1 MVAELRAWRASPEG
15 AGEGWAEVTEP
26 LPIAPRSPDSAT
38 RPIQVG
44 TQPLSAVAT
53 AVSGSSDTTATASDL
68 PPVETAASATA
79 APTTSGEGLPWMAL
93 AGIAGGG
100 MVGAAMLGL
109 IIVLLV
115 DRSRPDP
122 TPEPTP
128 TAEVLPI
135 QPVDTTP
142 EVPAVAPEPA
152 PATTAP
158 TTDPTPKPAAADPIP
173 KRRVIKVIAPKADPA
188 TPAARPE
195 ADQPDE
201 TGRLVVRTIPSGARV
216 QVGGRTPT
224 RDGGAYVLPIGT
236 HTVVLESATGE
247 RHSVPVTVR
256 TGQRVDICYSFDT
269 NSSCGGNP

>member
-1 MVAELRAWRASPEG
+1 
-15 AGEGWAEVTEP
+15 
-26 LPIAPRSPDSAT
+26 
-38 RPIQVG
+38 
-44 TQPLSAVAT
+44 
-53 AVSGSSDTTATASDL
+53 
-68 PPVETAASATA
+68 
-79 APTTSGEGLPWMAL
+79 
-93 AGIAGGG
+93 

-158 TTDPTPKPAAADPIP
+158 TTDPSTDPTPKPAAADPIP